1 MKQVI
6 NESLIK
12 RNKKIGT
19 ITSILG
25 IAILVAGL
33 IISLKPDPTRTLISF
48 GALILG
54 FIVSQISTYFVSK
67 FGRSPRFDEIL
78 ENNLNK
84 LNNDYTFY
92 VYSSPIPLLITG
104 PHAIWI
110 PIPIAAGGEIYYQDK
125 WKQRGGNFL
134 LKVFGQENLGNPE
147 KEIIAREREVKSFLE
162 KSLDQASIPP
172 IKSILVSIHPKAV
185 IGDVEGAPTPI
196 VPADSLRRTIRKF
209 DRKSEFDIKQ
219 ETLETIDRLLRE

>member
-12 RNKKIGT
+12 RNKRIGT

-33 IISLKPDPTRTLISF
+33 IISLKPDPTRTIISF

-78 ENNLNK
+78 ENNLEK

-92 VYSSPIPLLITG
+92 VYSGPIPLLLTG
-104 PHAIWI
+104 PHGIWI
-110 PIPIAAGGEIYYQDK
+110 PIPIPAAGEIYYQGK

-147 KEIIAREREVKSFLE
+147 KDIEARENEVRSFLE
-162 KSLDQASIPP
+162 KNLDQEAIPP
-172 IKSILVSIHPKAV
+172 INSILVAIHPKV
-185 IGDVEGAPTPI
+185 TIGEVEEAPTPI
-196 VPADSLRRTIRKF
+196 VPVDALRRTIRKY
-209 DRKSEFDIKQ
+209 DRKSEIKIQQ
-219 ETLETIDRLLRE
+219 ETLDKIDRLFTK